1 MSKSS
6 VILLCPIC
14 REKTMIKTHN
24 VDRELQRN
32 LTMGSYVRLL
42 RSYVDLRNS
51 LKEEKKKRVM
61 TRLPWPVINLEPS
74 KRTKRARFETDS
86 SSSDS
91 SAASI
96 EQKESKNIKGDK
108 FNII

>member
-14 REKTMIKTHN
+14 REKTTIKTHN

-61 TRLPWPVINLEPS
+61 TRLPWPVIKPYQS
-74 KRTKRARFETDS
+74 SKRARTMTIT
-86 SSSDS
+86 SSSDCS
-91 SAASI
+91 
-96 EQKESKNIKGDK
+96 EEREKHLEDPRWPLKLLRQLV
-108 FNII
+108 